1 MNPASK
7 AKAAAYVAA
16 VFLVGALAGG
26 FVGFDLGRRAF
37 FRPPDP
43 RAMAE
48 RVMEW
53 LQSDLAL
60 TEEQAGQIRPIVEA
74 GTAEAEKIHHE
85 TFERIRALMER
96 DYRRIE
102 PFLTPDQQKRLREH
116 EHEHRG
122 KAGVP
127 KIPDT
132 NATPPPPPL
141 P

>member
-1 MNPASK
+1 MNRVSK

-53 LQSDLAL
+53 LKSDLAL

-85 TFERIRALMER
+85 TFERIRTLMER

-102 PFLTPDQQKRLREH
+102 QFLTPDQQKRLREH
-116 EHEHRG
+116 ERFG
-122 KAGVP
+122 KAGMP
-127 KIPDT
+127 PAAAT
-132 NATPPPPPL
+132 NAIPPPPP
-141 P
+141 

>member
-7 AKAAAYVAA
+7 AKAAAYVVA

-43 RAMAE
+43 RAMAD
-48 RVMEW
+48 RIMEW
-53 LQSDLAL
+53 LTSDLAL
-60 TEEQAGQIRPIVEA
+60 TEQQVGQIRPIVEA

-116 EHEHRG
+116 EHRG
-122 KAGVP
+122 KAGAP
-127 KIPDT
+127 KILGT
-132 NATPPPPPL
+132 NATLPPPPAP
-141 P
+141 